1 LALLL
6 ISLLVVTV
14 WRWRLIATPSVGR
27 LFAMAALAPP
37 VGLMLLG
44 FAFDNTPIELR
55 YLGFATPFVG
65 LLLARALPRPLRHVV
80 LAVQAL
86 ALLGLIVRPE
96 TMQPARATATAAAS
110 LVGDGVVLLPR
121 GNDGVGIVGAF
132 AIESPS
138 AERLL
143 VIDQD
148 ESPSKIRGRASRYPR
163 VVLALLGQ
171 DGASRATLPV
181 MRLAFGDPC
190 WRAVGHGF
198 NVLAFERSCG
208 EE

>member
-1 LALLL
+1 
-6 ISLLVVTV
+6 
-14 WRWRLIATPSVGR
+14 
-27 LFAMAALAPP
+27 
-37 VGLMLLG
+37 
-44 FAFDNTPIELR
+44 
-55 YLGFATPFVG
+55 
-65 LLLARALPRPLRHVV
+65 
-80 LAVQAL
+80 
-86 ALLGLIVRPE
+86 
-96 TMQPARATATAAAS
+96 MQPARATAAAAAS
-110 LVGDGVVLLPR
+110 IIGDGVVLLPH

-132 AIESPS
+132 AIESPP

-143 VIDQD
+143 VIDQN
-148 ESPSKIRGRASRYPR
+148 ESTSEIRARASRYQR

-171 DGASRATLPV
+171 DAASRATLPA